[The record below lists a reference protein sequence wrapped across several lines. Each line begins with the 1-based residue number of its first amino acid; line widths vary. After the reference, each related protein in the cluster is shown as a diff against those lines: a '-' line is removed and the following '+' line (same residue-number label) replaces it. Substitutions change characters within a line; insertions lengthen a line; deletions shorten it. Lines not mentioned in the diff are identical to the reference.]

1 MTDAD
6 LLKARLVTWVD
17 EKLREILSAPSAWGG
32 VEALEPLVLVL
43 LMARR
48 RIHDPATRDQDLI
61 RGYRKFLA
69 RVTGPGAARLADRVP
84 SDGRERHMIEILG
97 DFADQARAETA
108 SEAPAARSAISDD
121 GVDVSTPHYR
131 LRVVS

>member
-1 MTDAD
+1 MTDVD
-6 LLKARLVTWVD
+6 LVQARFIAWID
-17 EKLREILSAPSAWGG
+17 EKLREILSSPGAWGG
-32 VEALEPLVLVL
+32 VEALEPLVVVL

-48 RIHDPATRDQDLI
+48 RVQEPTARDQDLM
-61 RGYRKFLA
+61 RSYRRFLA

-84 SDGRERHMIEILG
+84 STGREAHMVEILG
-97 DFADQARAETA
+97 DFVDQARAETVN
-108 SEAPAARSAISDD
+108 EAPAARNAISDD

>member
-1 MTDAD
+1 MSDAE
-6 LLKARLVTWVD
+6 LQRTRFVAWID
-17 EKLREILSAPSAWGG
+17 EKLREVLAAPGAWGG
-32 VEALEPLVLVL
+32 VEALEPLILVL

-48 RIHDPATRDQDLI
+48 RIHDPMGRDQDLV

-69 RVTGPGAARLADRVP
+69 RVTGPSAARLADRVP
-84 SDGRERHMIEILG
+84 REERERHMVEILG
-97 DFADQARAETA
+97 DFVDQALAETA
-108 SEAPAARSAISDD
+108 NDAPAARSAISDD